1 MKKLPLLTL
10 ALLLGLAAQAQSVK
24 DLDEKYGFRDLKFGT
39 DTTEVKDLVAVER
52 HGGRVLYSRP
62 SDKMTIGEAT
72 LNKITYTF
80 DNGKLVSINLIT
92 NRTASQKNNFAN
104 SRALRNALEGQYGEG
119 EHAGESPDRTWK
131 GQRVMML
138 YREAPAYYDCK
149 VRISTKEFEE
159 GNKTNNQGMKKKNSD
174 L

>member
-1 MKKLPLLTL
+1 MKRLSLLALTL
-10 ALLLGLAAQAQSVK
+10 LAGLTAQAQSVK
-24 DLDEKYGFRDLKFGT
+24 DLDEKYGFRDLKFGA
-39 DTTEVKDLVAVER
+39 DTTEVKDIVAVER
-52 HGGRVLYSRP
+52 HGGRVVYARP
-62 SDKMTIGEAT
+62 ADKMTVGEAT

-92 NRTASQKNNFAN
+92 NRSASQKNNFAN

-119 EHAGESPDRTWK
+119 EHASESQDRTWK
-131 GQRVMML
+131 GQRVIMT

-159 GNKTNNQGMKKKNSD
+159 GNKANNQGMKKKTSD